1 MKIKNEIDPYK
12 SVKSPFYITNILSH
26 SDILMRGGLD
36 KDIQKG
42 DYFYILDE
50 PTKIT
55 DPYTK
60 EILGRTFQYKY
71 MMQVV
76 EVLENVSRLT
86 TTEKTNLS
94 RGSSENLLNR
104 RKPVRIDPNQDV
116 SDVLSDFSYS
126 AIKVGDILVRDA
138 NMLQH
143 IKYQP
148 NSK

>member
-1 MKIKNEIDPYK
+1 MKKKNEIDSYK
-12 SVKSPFYITNILSH
+12 SVESTFYITNILSH
-26 SDILMRGGLD
+26 SDILMRGGSD

-50 PTKIT
+50 PTKII

-60 EILGRTFQYKY
+60 KILGRTFQYKY

-94 RGSSENLLNR
+94 RRSSENLLNR

-143 IKYQP
+143 IKYRP